1 MMLLPE
7 ETLESKPRE
16 QGCVETGLQ
25 FPSSMNNP
33 LSLSLSLPHSSPP
46 VPSVIRANDPIH
58 YDQSFW
64 KRLGQLQPLPANAE
78 RSDRWRC

>member
-16 QGCVETGLQ
+16 QGCVEMGLQ

-33 LSLSLSLPHSSPP
+33 LSLSLSLPPSLLPPRSFSNQGKRSHS
-46 VPSVIRANDPIH
+46 
-58 YDQSFW
+58 
-64 KRLGQLQPLPANAE
+64 L
-78 RSDRWRC
+78 

>member
-16 QGCVETGLQ
+16 QGCVEMGLQ

-33 LSLSLSLPHSSPP
+33 LSLSLSPSSPP
-46 VPSVIRANDPIH
+46 FSP
-58 YDQSFW
+58 F
-64 KRLGQLQPLPANAE
+64 LQ
-78 RSDRWRC
+78 

>member
-16 QGCVETGLQ
+16 QGCVEMGLQ

-33 LSLSLSLPHSSPP
+33 LSLSLSPSLTPP
-46 VPSVIRANDPIH
+46 PP
-58 YDQSFW
+58 F
-64 KRLGQLQPLPANAE
+64 LQ
-78 RSDRWRC
+78 

>member
-16 QGCVETGLQ
+16 QGCVEMGRQ

-33 LSLSLSLPHSSPP
+33 LSLSLSLPPSLLPP
-46 VPSVIRANDPIH
+46 P
-58 YDQSFW
+58 F
-64 KRLGQLQPLPANAE
+64 LE
-78 RSDRWRC
+78 